1 MGDQFAIAKSCAS
14 FLHLGHES
22 HENNVMRSPF
32 PSRLFSWAS
41 HLSAH
46 LQRASQINMVTAM
59 DFALEH
65 KGQLGIITALVVYS
79 AAKNKLTPAGIAAAI
94 VTAGIHMLHP
104 WGVFFN
110 LLVGFFIAGTVG
122 TKVRLLRLF
131 PCILGLGIQPVFF
144 TTR

>member
-1 MGDQFAIAKSCAS
+1 
-14 FLHLGHES
+14 
-22 HENNVMRSPF
+22 
-32 PSRLFSWAS
+32 
-41 HLSAH
+41 
-46 LQRASQINMVTAM
+46 MVTAM

-79 AAKNKLTPAGIAAAI
+79 AAKNKLTPACIAAAI